1 MMHFSSSPRIA
12 FVDLTFN
19 WPPVGGCWV
28 DAHHVMIGMQKRGA
42 MVKLFCPDFQEYYP
56 RGSVRETMPYPVEKI
71 PFNRYTFNYAT
82 VQKRFAKAVNAFQAD
97 CIFVMDGYHMKN
109 HILSALGPERC
120 FLRFYAY
127 ELMCI
132 NLHYFRYHENRIC
145 NHGFLENPKECG
157 KCWFRRMPPAG
168 RAVQILLGMKEQHP
182 KLHFSQEYLFSLA
195 FTKWYQDKLKDNLKH
210 LAGAIVYNSF
220 IAERMQP
227 YIDNIVMIPS
237 GVDEQA
243 FYPNDGGR
251 GTLPRAHA
259 DEGYDKVKIF
269 LPGRAN
275 DPLKG
280 METLIQACDT
290 LHQEGLPFEVH
301 YTAAMD
307 CPAQREW
314 LINRGWVNQSQ
325 LAALYQE
332 MDIAVVPSLWIE
344 PFGITALEG
353 MSSGIPVV
361 ASRTGGLAHSVVHGE
376 TGYHIEPGNAVELA
390 DALRKLIVDEPLRRQ
405 LGINGRQRITELY
418 AWDRILDRHYM
429 PMLEQYLSNQKT
441 AVKT

>member
-1 MMHFSSSPRIA
+1 MQFSSQPRIA

-28 DAHHVMIGMQKRGA
+28 DAHHVMCGLQKRGA
-42 MVKLFCPDFQEYYP
+42 AVQLFCPNFQEYYP
-56 RGSVRETMPYPVEKI
+56 RGDVREPMPYPVEPI
-71 PFNRYTFNYAT
+71 SFSRYTYNYST
-82 VQKRFAKAVNAFQAD
+82 VQKRFSKAVNNFKAD
-97 CIFVMDGYHMKN
+97 CVFVMDGYHMKN

-132 NLHYFRYHENRIC
+132 NLHYYRYHENRIC
-145 NHGFLENPKECG
+145 DMGFWEKPGECHT
-157 KCWFRRMPPAG
+157 CWFRRMPAAG

-195 FTKWYQDKLKDNLKH
+195 FTKWYQNKLKENFKH

-220 IAERMQP
+220 IEGRLQP
-227 YIDNIVMIPS
+227 YCDRINMIPS

-243 FYPNDGGR
+243 FQPGESNNN
-251 GTLPRAHA
+251 T
-259 DEGYDKVKIF
+259 VKIF

-290 LHQEGLPFEVH
+290 LQQEGLSFEVH

-307 CPAQREW
+307 CPSQRDW

-325 LAALYQE
+325 LAELYHE
-332 MDIAVVPSLWIE
+332 MDVAVVPSLWIE

-353 MSSGIPVV
+353 MSSGIPVI
-361 ASRTGGLAHSVVHGE
+361 ASKTGGLAHSVVHGE
-376 TGYHIEPGNAVELA
+376 TGYHIEPGNADELA
-390 DALRKLIVDEPLRRQ
+390 DALRKLIQDKELRQ
-405 LGINGRQRITELY
+405 QMGSNGRKRVEEHY
-418 AWDRILDRHYM
+418 AWDRILDNHYM
-429 PMLEQYLSNQKT
+429 PMIESFLSQHKM
-441 AVKT
+441 AVRS